1 MLKEK
6 LIIDIFIYIW
16 CRTNNFEKKKPHI
29 TLTKTLLTKNPP

>member
-16 CRTNNFEKKKPHI
+16 CRTNNFKKKNPHHFNQNI
-29 TLTKTLLTKNPP
+29 AD